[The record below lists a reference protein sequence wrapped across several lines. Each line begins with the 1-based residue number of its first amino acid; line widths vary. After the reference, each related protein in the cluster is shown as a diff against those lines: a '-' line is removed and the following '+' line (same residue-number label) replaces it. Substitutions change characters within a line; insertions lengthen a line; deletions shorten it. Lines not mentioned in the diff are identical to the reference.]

1 MARSSDV
8 RSSAASGL
16 GGALLGVVIT
26 IVGTQVYISATSDD
40 DPPTDVTA
48 QTVGYADA

>member
-1 MARSSDV
+1 MFAARLPL
-8 RSSAASGL
+8 GF